1 MERSLVLLKPDA
13 IHRGLIGDI
22 LARMERR
29 GIKIVGLKMITLGN
43 DLIADHYS
51 HLASKPFF
59 PEIVAYMTAGPIV
72 ALVAEAEGVVS
83 LLRTMCGPTNS
94 ADALPGTIRGDY
106 ATTIRYNII
115 HASDSIETAE
125 VEIKRF
131 FAANELSDYGRIV
144 LEG

>member
-13 IHRGLIGDI
+13 IHRGLIGEI
-22 LARMERR
+22 VARMERR
-29 GIKIVGLKMITLGN
+29 GIKIVGLKMMSLGN

-72 ALVAEAEGVVS
+72 ALVAEAEGVVA
-83 LLRTMCGPTNS
+83 LLRAMCGATNS
-94 ADALPGTIRGDY
+94 AEAGPGTIRGDF

-115 HASDSIETAE
+115 HASDSVETAE

-131 FAANELSDYGRIV
+131 FAANEIHGYDRIV
-144 LEG
+144 IEG